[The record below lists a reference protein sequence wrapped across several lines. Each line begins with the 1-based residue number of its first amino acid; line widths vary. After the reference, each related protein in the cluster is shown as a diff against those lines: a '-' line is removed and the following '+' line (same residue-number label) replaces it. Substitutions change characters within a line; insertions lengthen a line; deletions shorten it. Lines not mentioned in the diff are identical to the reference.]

1 MVRCCGSRNEHWSVE
16 FDRCWTLVDG
26 RHEIGPVIKAIE
38 AMKSDEK
45 AKAASIR
52 EGLNAAGV

>member
-1 MVRCCGSRNEHWSVE
+1 ME

-45 AKAASIR
+45 AKTASTR